1 MKSRRFIAFLPMMFK
16 TRSFPDLFSS
26 LLAGRPWPDKFPDKS
41 EGRLSADLPVRRGHG
56 TTCTMTRQEQSS
68 SPLGDAARRQRERL
82 LRPLET
88 PKSLS
93 AEVVDRL
100 AEQIISGKLPA
111 GAKLPSE
118 QEMMRGMGV
127 SRTVVREA
135 VAALR
140 ARGLVITRQGAGA
153 FVDRDTSRQP
163 YVIDPEGLGS
173 LDSVLD
179 ILELRMAVETEAAA
193 IASERATTTQ
203 IKAIGEAHRVFSRAI
218 TSGERAI
225 KEDFAFHQAIA
236 VATQNSRFVE
246 FLDFLGRLIIPRQSI
261 RSFEGSAEGPRQYLA
276 RIEKEHEAIFQAIG
290 AHSPK
295 KARDAM
301 RGHLVKSRE
310 RYRELASKTPAL

>member
-1 MKSRRFIAFLPMMFK
+1 
-16 TRSFPDLFSS
+16 
-26 LLAGRPWPDKFPDKS
+26 
-41 EGRLSADLPVRRGHG
+41 
-56 TTCTMTRQEQSS
+56 MTRQDSS
-68 SPLGDAARRQRERL
+68 STPSIDAARRQRSNL
-82 LRPLET
+82 LRPLGT

-100 AEQIISGKLPA
+100 AEQIVSGKLPA
-111 GAKLPSE
+111 GATLPSE

-193 IASERATTTQ
+193 IASERATNIQ
-203 IKAIGEAHRVFSRAI
+203 IKAIREAQRVFSRAI
-218 TSGERAI
+218 SSGERAI

-236 VATQNSRFVE
+236 LATQNNRFVE
-246 FLDFLGRLIIPRQSI
+246 FLQFLGRLIIPRQSI
-261 RSFEGSAEGPRQYLA
+261 RSFEGNPDSPRKYLGQ
-276 RIEKEHEAIFQAIG
+276 IEKEHEAIFHAIG
-290 AHSPK
+290 AHSPR
-295 KARDAM
+295 KAREAM
-301 RGHLVKSRE
+301 RGHLLKSRE
-310 RYRELASKTPAL
+310 RYRELASKKIT

>member
-1 MKSRRFIAFLPMMFK
+1 
-16 TRSFPDLFSS
+16 
-26 LLAGRPWPDKFPDKS
+26 
-41 EGRLSADLPVRRGHG
+41 
-56 TTCTMTRQEQSS
+56 MTRQEPSS
-68 SPLGDAARRQRERL
+68 TPPIDTARRRRSQL
-82 LRPLET
+82 LRPLGS

-100 AEQIISGKLPA
+100 AGEITSGELPA

-153 FVDRDTSRQP
+153 FVNRDTSRQP
-163 YVIDPEGLGS
+163 YVIDPDGLGS

-179 ILELRMAVETEAAA
+179 ILELRMAVESEAAA
-193 IASERATTTQ
+193 IASERATGVQ

-218 TSGERAI
+218 SGGDRAI
-225 KEDFAFHQAIA
+225 KEDFAFHEAIA
-236 VATQNSRFVE
+236 AATQNSRFVE

-261 RSFEGSAEGPRQYLA
+261 RSLEGTAEGQRQYLA
-276 RIEKEHEAIFQAIG
+276 RIGREHEAILQAIG

-295 KARDAM
+295 RAREAM
-301 RGHLVKSRE
+301 RGHLVKSSE
-310 RYRELASKTPAL
+310 RYRELSSRTSIA

>member
-1 MKSRRFIAFLPMMFK
+1 
-16 TRSFPDLFSS
+16 
-26 LLAGRPWPDKFPDKS
+26 
-41 EGRLSADLPVRRGHG
+41 
-56 TTCTMTRQEQSS
+56 MTRQPQSRVTT
-68 SPLGDAARRQRERL
+68 PDATQRQREGL
-82 LRPLET
+82 LRPLEA

-93 AEVVDRL
+93 SEVIDRL
-100 AEQIISGKLPA
+100 AEQIMSGKLPV

-118 QEMMRGMGV
+118 QEMMKGMGV

-140 ARGLVITRQGAGA
+140 ARGLVMTRQGAGA
-153 FVDRDTSRQP
+153 FVERDTSRQP
-163 YVIDPEGLGS
+163 YAIDPEGLGS

-179 ILELRMAVETEAAA
+179 ILELRMAVESEAAA
-193 IASERATTTQ
+193 IASERATAIQ
-203 IKAIGEAHRVFSRAI
+203 IKAIGEAHRVFAGAI
-218 TSGERAI
+218 TGGERAI

-261 RSFEGSAEGPRQYLA
+261 RSLEGTAEGQRQYLA
-276 RIEKEHEAIFQAIG
+276 RIEREHEAIFQAIG

-301 RGHLVKSRE
+301 RGHLLKSRE
-310 RYRELASKTPAL
+310 RYRELASRKVVV

>member
-1 MKSRRFIAFLPMMFK
+1 
-16 TRSFPDLFSS
+16 
-26 LLAGRPWPDKFPDKS
+26 
-41 EGRLSADLPVRRGHG
+41 
-56 TTCTMTRQEQSS
+56 MTRQDASS
-68 SPLGDAARRQRERL
+68 SPSTHAARRHRERL
-82 LRPLET
+82 LRRLEA

-100 AEQIISGKLPA
+100 AEQIISGQLPV

-153 FVDRDTSRQP
+153 FVDRDASRQQ
-163 YVIDPEGLGS
+163 YAIDPEGLGS

-179 ILELRMAVETEAAA
+179 ILELRMAVESEAAA
-193 IASERATTTQ
+193 IASERATATQ
-203 IKAIGEAHRVFSRAI
+203 IKAIGEAHRIFSRAI
-218 TSGERAI
+218 SSGERAI
-225 KEDFAFHQAIA
+225 TEDFAFHQAIA
-236 VATQNSRFVE
+236 LATQNSRFVE

-261 RSFEGSAEGPRQYLA
+261 RSFEGRPEGPRQYLS

-290 AHSPK
+290 SRSAK
-295 KARDAM
+295 RAREAM

-310 RYRELASKTPAL
+310 RYRELAAKKSAT